1 MGIGISQNI
10 ANAVTDVTNRIQSSS
25 SADSTQLTSCTT
37 LFEINRCKIEGDLNF
52 KGICDVSATSQNVI
66 NKITTANLSNN
77 ISQDLLQTATSTVQA
92 LGLGIADATNVANA
106 FIRNTNS
113 IINTVSAQS
122 YQNASST
129 TIFQCRDS
137 PINGSLNFG
146 VNTDVNFLSSQ
157 VLNLKETD
165 QIVSSISQQV
175 SQTASAS
182 VGGLL
187 SLIFAIA
194 VLLVAVG
201 WVLFR
206 PLQLAMGNRVLMIFI
221 VLLLLMGIF
230 FAMYYFKLPPFFNPP
245 TYCLPIPTA
254 LGGCSG
260 EVDCVDVQTR
270 TIKLK
275 TPPLRYSYDII
286 GQGDTSIGQSASNY
300 TPGLLQMDIAR
311 RGGWNEVAYNYF
323 ASSLVPQGVPNPLVK
338 SGLTY
343 KTNVTEWQAF
353 ITNNN
358 NAARAR
364 YLLCRD
370 LGIDTYAYIY
380 DNEPCFI
387 NGREIFPP
395 NETCY
400 RFIPDVPPPGN
411 SVASKVTSGGS
422 LTGDIGVCNTP
433 SHQLQ
438 SLGKIIGAI
447 LGGLLLLGVILF
459 IIFYRKH
466 SS

>member
-10 ANAVTDVTNRIQSSS
+10 ANAVTEVTNSIQSSS
-25 SADSTQLTSCTT
+25 SADSNQVGSCVQSFS
-37 LFEINRCKIEGDLNF
+37 LNRCVIEGDLNVNAT
-52 KGICDVSATSQNVI
+52 CDITATSQNII
-66 NKITTANLSNN
+66 NKISTANLSNN

-92 LGLGIADATNVANA
+92 LGLGLADATNVANA
-106 FIRNTNS
+106 FIKNTNA

-122 YQNASST
+122 YQNASNT
-129 TIFQCRDS
+129 TIFECRDS
-137 PINGSLNFG
+137 VINGSATLG
-146 VNTDVNFLSSQ
+146 VNTDVNFLSTQ

-182 VGGLL
+182 VGGLIG
-187 SLIFAIA
+187 LIFAIA

-206 PLQLAMGNRVLMIFI
+206 PLQLATGSRVLMVFI
-221 VLLLLMGIF
+221 VILLLFGILG
-230 FAMYYFKLPPFFNPP
+230 AMYYFKLPPLFNPP

-260 EVDCVDVQTR
+260 ETDCVDVKTR

-323 ASSLVPQGVPNPLVK
+323 ASSFVPQGLPNPLVK

-343 KTNVTEWQAF
+343 KTNVTEWQTF
-353 ITNNN
+353 INNN
-358 NAARAR
+358 DNAARAR

-387 NGREIFPP
+387 NGREVFPP
-395 NETCY
+395 DETCY

-411 SVASKVTSGGS
+411 SVASKVTSGGT
-422 LTGDIGVCNTP
+422 LTGSIGVCNTP
-433 SHQLQ
+433 SHQIQ
-438 SLGKIIGAI
+438 SVSKIIGVV
-447 LGGLLLLGVILF
+447 GGLLLLGVILF
-459 IIFYRKH
+459 VLFYRR
-466 SS
+466 S